1 MATHTKNSVHAAI
14 VNSLRG
20 PTQDLIGFVGFDAD
34 IERILDEVTSRF
46 GHKYTGDKLQQEF
59 YQLWQEKGEKL

>member
-20 PTQDLIGFVGFDAD
+20 PTRDLIGFIGFDD
-34 IERILDEVTSRF
+34 IEKILEEVTGRF
-46 GHKYTGDKLQQEF
+46 DHKYMGDKLQQEF
-59 YQLWQEKGEKL
+59 